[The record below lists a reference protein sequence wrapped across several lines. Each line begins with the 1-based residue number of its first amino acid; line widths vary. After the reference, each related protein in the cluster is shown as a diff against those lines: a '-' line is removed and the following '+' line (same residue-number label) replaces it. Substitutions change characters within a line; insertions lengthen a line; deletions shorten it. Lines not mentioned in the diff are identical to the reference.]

1 MCGIP
6 YEKQAKVI
14 AVIEIATSLFGF
26 SFVSIAT
33 LILGLS
39 PDVRKEIL
47 HESEDNIFNI
57 ILHFSMPEK
66 ISSVAI
72 PIIYF
77 VCEFFLAAFYYRSI
91 SQRNY
96 NHLRIWYIVT
106 ITICMTALYF
116 FLPGVFFT
124 EDSYYFIVV
133 FIGSYAFTCYSVW
146 VTHSFMTELKSEGL
160 HAPVVAWEED
170 IDKL

>member
-6 YEKQAKVI
+6 YEKQARII
-14 AVIEIATSLFGF
+14 AIIEIITSLFGF

-33 LILGLS
+33 LILGFS
-39 PDVRKEIL
+39 PDLRREIL
-47 HESEDNIFNI
+47 HESEDNFFNI
-57 ILHFSMPEK
+57 VLHFSLPEK
-66 ISSVAI
+66 VSSVLI

-77 VCEFFLAAFYYRSI
+77 VCEFSLAVFLYHSVSR
-91 SQRNY
+91 RNY
-96 NHLRIWYIVT
+96 NYLRVWYIVT

-133 FIGSYAFTCYSVW
+133 FIGSYAFTCYSVY
-146 VTHSFMTELKSEGL
+146 VAHSFMTELRMEGL